1 MVAQTTFVRTN
12 GVVVLDAVAHV
23 GLNLAFVIHPSDA
36 ELIHA
41 IWNAETLDEVH
52 LIELWVLVVL
62 FLDCTE
68 NFFYCLMIL
77 RFVWKATLKVFQLF
91 YSAHGTSPINTLKTS
106 LRQRRS
112 VSALFDFG
120 CKVIHF
126 LQNLQKI

>member
-1 MVAQTTFVRTN
+1 METDTAFVGAN

-77 RFVWKATLKVFQLF
+77 RFVWKATLKVFQYFFCVHCEMVLMLLV
-91 YSAHGTSPINTLKTS
+91 Y
-106 LRQRRS
+106 
-112 VSALFDFG
+112 
-120 CKVIHF
+120 KVVVFCFI
-126 LQNLQKI
+126 LPMEQAQSIP